1 MELFGQINNHTITSN
16 ADDRLMTQNTRG
28 VLYTDPEGVLHTVVR
43 EIVTHNIDGFDRG
56 ESRENTSMHLVYNFF
71 II

>member
-1 MELFGQINNHTITSN
+1 VELIGQINNHTITSN

-28 VLYTDPEGVLHTVVR
+28 ALYTDPEGVLHTVVR
-43 EIVTHNIDGFDRG
+43 EIVTHNIGGFDRV